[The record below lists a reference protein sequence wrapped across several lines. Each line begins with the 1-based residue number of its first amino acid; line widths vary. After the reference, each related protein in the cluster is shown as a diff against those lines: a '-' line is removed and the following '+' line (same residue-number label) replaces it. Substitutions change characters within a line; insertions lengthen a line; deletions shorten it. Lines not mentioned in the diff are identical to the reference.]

1 MLTSCRSRQKLP
13 VTLFQPENPDSP
25 ATMPSAVPVA
35 NGTAPATNG
44 PNGVEK
50 HDVPSANDNIRRFTA
65 PSRPLSPRA
74 EHTLFHDKT
83 RCFV

>member
-1 MLTSCRSRQKLP
+1 
-13 VTLFQPENPDSP
+13 
-25 ATMPSAVPVA
+25 MPSAVPVV
-35 NGTAPATNG
+35 NG
-44 PNGVEK
+44 PEPTANPAK
-50 HDVPSANDNIRRFTA
+50 DSINSSTPSANDNIRRFAA